1 VSLVALTGIVADPP
15 LTPPR
20 RGFIKPWRTFSGAA
34 RVPLLGGVRGGF
46 FERWGFDVPRWVFS
60 PTVSPFLVVL
70 FLSTVIRA
78 ADVSARLELP
88 SEGTHVI
95 GDPIPLVWHFT
106 NSTPKPLAFVWE
118 ACCRLNGR
126 LDIRH
131 DGQAM
136 PTTPPGPG
144 TAHQFAKPAIIGPTG
159 EQQFESMLAD
169 WAFLT
174 NSGRYEITGR
184 YVGVVE
190 GQRPPV
196 PASIALWR
204 DLAVT
209 PPTTIALLTVPDYLA
224 QRQQRSLD
232 RGLEATVTG
241 PDALPPVGPAT
252 FEVRIHNASPGPLS
266 LHWPLDGDLWLV
278 DHAGLRIF
286 RSPTKPD
293 VAAKELTIGPGAT
306 VTEAF
311 PVSVDDLNSAPLG
324 DYGVFIDF
332 PERDGKP
339 RVPST
344 LHPVTW
350 NPGTG
355 EVTGLLGAAADGR
368 LVGARNAPLRRL
380 RQYLASL
387 SPQLSQIPTN
397 DLSAKAVRLRH
408 DLLLADCLA
417 DLPTRTGRATL
428 QAEALPGG
436 DWRFTEPAVLRCA
449 QGSPAEQLTA
459 VTSVRRHLGLE
470 IAINLHPLPATTV
483 ADLINA
489 ARAIEAASD
498 DLATAP
504 RFITDAPTNVVAGT
518 ISFPKE
524 VPKAE
529 LRFRIADGK
538 ATFWNA
544 AEPARQFA
552 AVADLASTMESV
564 RSTAQT
570 LVQCDSK
577 LVWAELEPWLRPLLQ
592 RGFQIDLAAAGPDQ
606 KAQ

>member
-1 VSLVALTGIVADPP
+1 MMRTPFYCFGIPAIGRVATAIVLVLLPSYGSL
-15 LTPPR
+15 
-20 RGFIKPWRTFSGAA
+20 
-34 RVPLLGGVRGGF
+34 
-46 FERWGFDVPRWVFS
+46 
-60 PTVSPFLVVL
+60 
-70 FLSTVIRA
+70 A
-78 ADVSARLELP
+78 ADSAVSARIEIP
-88 SEGTHVI
+88 AATTHVI
-95 GDPIPLVWHFT
+95 GDPIPLIWHFT
-106 NSTPKPLAFVWE
+106 NSTAEPLAFVWE

-136 PTTPPGPG
+136 PTIPPGPG
-144 TAHQFAKPAIIGPTG
+144 TAHQFAKPAIIGPTS

-174 NSGRYEITGR
+174 NSGRYEISGR

-204 DLAVT
+204 EQAVT

-224 QRQQRSLD
+224 QRQQRSAV
-232 RGLEATVTG
+232 RGLEATVTA

-252 FEVRIHNASPGPLS
+252 FEVRIHNTSPKPLS

-293 VAAKELTIGPGAT
+293 VTAKELTLAPGAS

-339 RVPST
+339 RVPSM

-350 NPGTG
+350 NPGSA
-355 EVTGLLGAAADGR
+355 EVAGLLGAAADGR
-368 LVGARNAPLRRL
+368 SVGARNAPLRRL
-380 RQYLASL
+380 RQYLAAL
-387 SPQLSQIPTN
+387 SPTLSRIPTN
-397 DLSAKAVRLRH
+397 DLSAKAGRLRH

-436 DWRFTEPAVLRCA
+436 TWGFTEPAVLRCT
-449 QGSPAEQLTA
+449 QGSAAEQLAA

-470 IAINLHPLPATTV
+470 IAINLHPLPSATV
-483 ADLINA
+483 DDLIVA
-489 ARAIEAASD
+489 ARTIESASD

-504 RFITDAPTNVVAGT
+504 RFITDAPTNIVAGT

-524 VPKAE
+524 APKAE
-529 LRFRIADGK
+529 LRFRIAAGK
-538 ATFWNA
+538 ATFWNV
-544 AEPARQFA
+544 AEAARQFTV
-552 AVADLASTMESV
+552 VAELVSTMESLK
-564 RSTAQT
+564 STAQP

-577 LVWAELEPWLRPLLQ
+577 LRWSELEPWLRPLLQ
-592 RGFQIDLAAAGPDQ
+592 RGFQLDLVVAVPDQ
-606 KAQ
+606 NAQ